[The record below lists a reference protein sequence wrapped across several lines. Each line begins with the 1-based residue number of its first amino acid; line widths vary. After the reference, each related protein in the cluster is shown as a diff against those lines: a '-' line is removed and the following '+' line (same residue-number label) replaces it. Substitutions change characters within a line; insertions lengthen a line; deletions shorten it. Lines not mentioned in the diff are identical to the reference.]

1 MYFYEVEGQDRE
13 KAVRKAETIFE
24 QLDENGDGIYCIC
37 GEILQ
42 LLSLLSLLS
51 FIKKL
56 RPGEERQY
64 RKT

>member
-37 GEILQ
+37 GKSSNCYFE
-42 LLSLLSLLS
+42 
-51 FIKKL
+51 FTEF
-56 RPGEERQY
+56 R
-64 RKT
+64 

>member
-42 LLSLLSLLS
+42 LLSLLS